1 MLRADVHIFIIKCFV
16 LTTLMFPT
24 VLRSARSESSFVSSF
39 FRSCCHSFVLSLRR
53 HVFIRF

>member
-1 MLRADVHIFIIKCFV
+1 
-16 LTTLMFPT
+16 MFPT